1 MAGRE
6 CVNLPTWPLRWQLMA
21 ENGNLTAKQR
31 AAVRALVTSRTVRE
45 AEQAAGVSTST
56 MHRWR
61 KQSAFSE
68 AVREAERE
76 LYRDGLRLLLA
87 DQADNLK
94 RIVKLRD
101 EGDGDPV
108 RLRAA
113 ATLER
118 ALARRFEG
126 LTLEEIEERIAAL
139 EARE

>member
-1 MAGRE
+1 
-6 CVNLPTWPLRWQLMA
+6 MA

-61 KQSAFSE
+61 KQSAFRE
-68 AVREAERE
+68 AVREAEKA
-76 LYRDGLRLLLA
+76 LYQDGLRRLLT
-87 DQADNLK
+87 DQAANLD
-94 RIVKLRD
+94 RIIELRD
-101 EGDGDPV
+101 EGDGDAV

-113 ATLER
+113 VALER
-118 ALARRFEG
+118 ALARRFES
-126 LTLEEIEERIAAL
+126 LTLDEIEDRIAAL

>member
-1 MAGRE
+1 
-6 CVNLPTWPLRWQLMA
+6 MA

-68 AVREAERE
+68 AVREAEKA
-76 LYRDGLRLLLA
+76 LYQDGLRRLLT
-87 DQADNLK
+87 DQAANLD
-94 RIVKLRD
+94 RIIELRD
-101 EGDGDPV
+101 EGDGDAV

-113 ATLER
+113 VALEG
-118 ALARRFEG
+118 ALSKRFEG
-126 LTLEEIEERIAAL
+126 LTLEEIEDRIAAL

>member
-1 MAGRE
+1 
-6 CVNLPTWPLRWQLMA
+6 MA

-31 AAVRALVTSRTVRE
+31 AAVRALVTSRTMAE
-45 AEQAAGVSTST
+45 AEKSAGVPTST

-61 KQSAFSE
+61 KQPAFSE

-87 DQADNLK
+87 DQAANLEQ
-94 RIVKLRD
+94 IIALRD
-101 EGDGDPV
+101 AGDGDAV

-113 ATLER
+113 VALER
-118 ALARRFEG
+118 ALARRFES
-126 LTLEEIEERIAAL
+126 LTLDEIEDRIAAL